1 MKRLIFPLIAVLS
14 FMTVSCGDDEPSIPS
29 NAISLNM
36 PNEDNGQTR
45 LGFSDVY
52 INSSDNFVGREWS
65 IVDMGKKG
73 GFKKEP
79 ETSQIAQEVAVT
91 PGHFYQLLPHNAL
104 SVIGGERALAIN
116 SGFYNVYVNS
126 WLRGDNGNII
136 GANVSFSEYRPKNS
150 GLLDWDSNIGIQMH
164 EGFDNV
170 ERAEF
175 SFRKGFVFDN
185 VYEIYNMGNSDLRT
199 HLEITIKE
207 NTISFANVAWVPNG
221 AAEVVIKV
229 RHGNLYTRVRFIV
242 KTAA

>member
-1 MKRLIFPLIAVLS
+1 MKRLIFPLMAIFCL
-14 FMTVSCGDDEPSIPS
+14 MTVSCGDDEPSIPS
-29 NAISLNM
+29 TAITLNM

-45 LGFSDVY
+45 LGFTDVY
-52 INSSDNFVGREWS
+52 INSSDNFVGNQWS
-65 IVDMGKKG
+65 IVDLGKKG

-79 ETSQIAQEVAVT
+79 ETDQIAREVAVV
-91 PGHFYQLLPHNAL
+91 PGHFYQMLPNDDL
-104 SVIGGERALAIN
+104 CVIGGERALAIK

-126 WLRGDNGNII
+126 WLRGDDGSII
-136 GANVSFSEYRPKNS
+136 GANVSFAEYRPKNS
-150 GLLDWDSNIGIQMH
+150 GLVEWDSNIGVPMH
-164 EGFDNV
+164 EGFDNI

-185 VYEIYNMGNSDLRT
+185 SYNIYNMGNSDLRS

-207 NTISFANVAWVPNG
+207 NTISFSNAAWVPNG

-229 RHGNLYTRVRFIV
+229 RYGNLYTRVRFIV